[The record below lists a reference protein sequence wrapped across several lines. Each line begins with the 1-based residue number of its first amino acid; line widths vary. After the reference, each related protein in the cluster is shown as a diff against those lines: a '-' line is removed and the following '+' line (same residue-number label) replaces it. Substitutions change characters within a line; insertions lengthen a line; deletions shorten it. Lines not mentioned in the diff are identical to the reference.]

1 MAEVDAV
8 VDRYG
13 LVFDKRHLPRPQL
26 SLICADKPDIVAAFH
41 ERAVNQLVGE
51 IEKEIRVLS
60 GMNCDNQ
67 AGVATRGPNAKV
79 TVQQSILQRAM
90 NNVDFEFIDQ
100 AANLPAKFEVQPPFA
115 LKFMQCDVISAEVT
129 LQVIART
136 VRQHVLVEDL
146 CRKPIR
152 EDNQL
157 GFCTGAKQSWNQ
169 EQNSLPGH

>member
-1 MAEVDAV
+1 
-8 VDRYG
+8 
-13 LVFDKRHLPRPQL
+13 
-26 SLICADKPDIVAAFH
+26 LICADKPDFVAAFH
-41 ERAVNQLVGE
+41 ERAVDQLIGE
-51 IEKEIRVLS
+51 IKKEICVLG

-79 TVQQSILQRAM
+79 TEQQSILQRAM

-115 LKFMQCDVISAEVT
+115 LKFVQCDLIRAELV
-129 LQVIART
+129 LQVIAWT
-136 VRQHVLVEDL
+136 VGQHVLVEEL

-157 GFCTGAKQSWNQ
+157 GFCTGAKQTWNQ